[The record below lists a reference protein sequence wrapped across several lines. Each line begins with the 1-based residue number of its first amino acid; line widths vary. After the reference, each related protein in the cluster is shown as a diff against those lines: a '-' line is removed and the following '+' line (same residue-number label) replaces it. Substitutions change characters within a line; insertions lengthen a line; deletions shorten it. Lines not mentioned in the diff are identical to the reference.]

1 MGMVDVRYFST
12 KTRLSS
18 DLRRWC
24 IENPRKTQV

>member
-1 MGMVDVRYFST
+1 MGMMDVRYFST

-24 IENPRKTQV
+24 I